1 MALYH
6 TALDKLGLG
15 LRLPSLEGSV
25 FVFLISG
32 FFSVNLIVKALAMNL
47 FSKLTQKIIT
57 WMGGGTNSARVL
69 ANLQWLVADRFIRAI
84 FGFIISVLVTRYL
97 GPDYFGTLSYAVA
110 YVGIFAAFAGL
121 GLETIVI
128 REIAKD
134 VSKKNVLLGTAFFL
148 KSTASV
154 FALICIIVSIL
165 ISDMDHTT
173 KILVAIVAGGLFF
186 NGWDVVD
193 YWFQSQVQSRFN
205 VIARNISN
213 VLSILIRLILV
224 LSHAPLL
231 AFAIATAVDTLLTAA
246 ALAIAYLKTS
256 DHIREWKIEFLSAK
270 ALVKE
275 SWPLML
281 SAFAITVYMRVDQI
295 ILGNFGGS
303 HSVGIYAAAVK
314 LSEIWYFIP
323 MAISSSIFP
332 VLVAYRKKNEQLF
345 YSKFQKYSAVLAAI
359 SIGIAIVTTLFS
371 GNIIHL
377 IYGSRYSE
385 SGPVLA
391 LYIWAGIFVFI
402 GVAASNWAI
411 IENRQKVLMY
421 ATFAGAVSNVVLNI
435 ILIPQYYEIGA
446 AIATIFGQAVAGYF
460 IYFVFPES
468 RKVAIISTKSL
479 FFSWKYLF

>member
-1 MALYH
+1 
-6 TALDKLGLG
+6 
-15 LRLPSLEGSV
+15 
-25 FVFLISG
+25 
-32 FFSVNLIVKALAMNL
+32 
-47 FSKLTQKIIT
+47 
-57 WMGGGTNSARVL
+57 MGGGTNSERVL
-69 ANLQWLVADRFIRAI
+69 ANLKWLTADRFIRAL

-110 YVGIFAAFAGL
+110 YTGIFAAFAGL

-134 VSKKNVLLGTAFFL
+134 VSKKKVLLGTAFFL

-154 FALICIIVSIL
+154 IALICIIGSIL
-165 ISDMDHTT
+165 ISEMDQTT
-173 KILVAIVAGGLFF
+173 KILIAIVACGLFF

-193 YWFQSQVQSRFN
+193 YWFQSQIQSRFN
-205 VIARNISN
+205 VIARNVSN
-213 VLSILIRLILV
+213 VLSILVRLILV
-224 LSHAPLL
+224 LYHAPLI
-231 AFAIATAVDTLLTAA
+231 AFAVATAADTLLTAA

-256 DHIREWKIEFLSAK
+256 DHIREWKVEYPLAK
-270 ALVKE
+270 ALLKE
-275 SWPLML
+275 SWPLMM

-314 LSEIWYFIP
+314 LSEIWYFVP

-332 VLVAYRKKNEQLF
+332 ILVRYRKENEQLF
-345 YSKFQKYSAVLAAI
+345 YNKFQKYSAALATI

-421 ATFAGAVSNVVLNI
+421 ATFAGAVSNVLLNLL
-435 ILIPQYYEIGA
+435 LIPYYGGAGA
-446 AIATIFGQAVAGYF
+446 ALATIAGYAIVGYLAF
-460 IYFVFPES
+460 FAFRES
-468 RKVAIISTKSL
+468 RKMAVILTRAICL
-479 FFSWKYLF
+479 PWKYLFTE